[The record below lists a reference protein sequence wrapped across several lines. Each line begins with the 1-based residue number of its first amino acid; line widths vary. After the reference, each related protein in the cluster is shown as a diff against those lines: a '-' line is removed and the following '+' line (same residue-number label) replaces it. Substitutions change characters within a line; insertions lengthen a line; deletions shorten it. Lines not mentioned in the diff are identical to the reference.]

1 MEIHSTM
8 FLMFSSFLEDVF
20 LSQENLAHF
29 RLAVTNS
36 TTTPSD
42 CLDGEPFWMH
52 PAPIQIGREPDR
64 IARRLTSQI
73 IVKAIFPT
81 VRRDSHWQWASII
94 FARA

>member
-1 MEIHSTM
+1 M
-8 FLMFSSFLEDVF
+8 FLMFFTFLEGVF

-52 PAPIQIGREPDR
+52 PAPIQIGRGPDH
-64 IARRLTSQI
+64 IAWWSTSQM
-73 IVKAIFPT
+73 IVTAIFPT

-94 FARA
+94 FARG